1 MPNIHIHR
9 PHQLGLSAARS
20 VAQTWAHKAEAKFGL
35 ACVYEEGQTQ
45 DVLHFSRT
53 GVQGTLQVQADQFEL
68 AAELGF
74 LFGAFQGRI
83 EAEITAQ
90 LDKLLDAQ
98 PQLQPPA
105 PDSQSALAPHRE
117 KSEDRAESTPGSSLS
132 ASAALGPPSSTDSR
146 LG

>member
-20 VAQTWAHKAEAKFGL
+20 VAHTWAHKAEAKFGL
-35 ACVYEEGQTQ
+35 ACVYEEGPIQ
-45 DVLHFSRT
+45 DVLHFSRA

-74 LFGAFQGRI
+74 VFGAFQGRI

-98 PQLQPPA
+98 PQPRA

-117 KSEDRAESTPGSSLS
+117 KSEDRAESTPGAFLS